1 MTGME
6 LALVV
11 LVVTVASCLQG
22 AIGFGLGLLAAPVV
36 ALFDPSL
43 LPGSLILLATGVTVL
58 GVVRDRGSVD
68 LKGTGW
74 ALLGRVPGTAAGA
87 LLVAALPAQALA
99 LALAGTVL
107 LAVLLSVCGWQPR
120 PRPAAVAAAGA
131 ASGLLGTATSIGG
144 PPMALVWHGSSRARM
159 RGTMSAFFLV
169 GALMSLTAL
178 TAVGAIDRRTLV
190 FAGVLAPAMVLGFA
204 LSGPVNRRIDRRLVR
219 RLGLAASTLGAV
231 LVLVQ
236 AL

>member
-219 RLGLAASTLGAV
+219 RLGLGASTLGAV